1 VHFEFM
7 YNGQNCDPAALFR
20 PGVRHAHRLA
30 HITPETWARPN
41 HRPADLRCHHRMNF
55 PHSGQVDRE
64 VVPDDGSDD
73 DSSEP

>member
-1 VHFEFM
+1 
-7 YNGQNCDPAALFR
+7 
-20 PGVRHAHRLA
+20 VRHAHRLA